1 MNDIQKYQST
11 EVLYVEQFGGELI
24 EDSRQWLID
33 ADVLTPDGKTVSIK
47 DQFKSSLRYGNIAVE
62 LEIFNSERGLTKPG
76 WFEYI
81 QTTGLSILAAHPDT
95 GDPIWIR
102 CKPEK
107 LQEWVSNNKNKIKP
121 YQLRPETVRHNQK
134 QGRTYTNSKGFL
146 IPVLSLIRDGF
157 SFTPLEGTYKL

>member
-11 EVLYVEQFGGELI
+11 EVLYAEQFGGKLI

-47 DQFKSSLRYGNIAVE
+47 DQFQSSLRYGNIAVE

-81 QTTGLSILAAHPDT
+81 STTGLSILAAHPDT

-107 LQEWVSNNKNKIKP
+107 LQECP
-121 YQLRPETVRHNQK
+121 
-134 QGRTYTNSKGFL
+134 
-146 IPVLSLIRDGF
+146 LS
-157 SFTPLEGTYKL
+157 